1 MRRFCI
7 LAVSAAILALGPLLW
22 AGEIVGPE
30 QVDPYKLIDCSVSG
44 DWEAA
49 IWEIEGPH
57 AADMRTGENGMKVTW
72 VAPPG
77 KYIVRCV
84 LVHFENKRLSQE
96 KLEVVI
102 GTPEPEPDPNP
113 IPPPPPEPGKR
124 WVIVIEES
132 SERTPQF
139 ASVVV
144 DARNVW
150 RGYVKSSG
158 HQFRLWDK
166 DVVPADG
173 VSYRERCKTFPT
185 MFIADTEGTILYEGE
200 PPTSSAQMLALI
212 KEYGG

>member
-1 MRRFCI
+1 MRKFAI
-7 LAVSAAILALGPLLW
+7 LATSLAILALGSLLW

-30 QVDPYKLIDCSVSG
+30 RVESYKLIDCEVSG

-57 AADMRTGENGMKVTW
+57 AADIRTAENGMKVTW

-77 KYIVRCV
+77 TYTVRCV
-84 LVHFENKRLSQE
+84 LVHFENKRLAQE

-102 GTPEPEPDPNP
+102 GTPDPDPDP

-124 WVIVIEES
+124 WIIIIEES

-139 ASVVV
+139 ASMLV
-144 DARNVW
+144 DAQNVW

-166 DVVPADG
+166 DVVPRDG
-173 VSYRERCKTFPT
+173 ASWRDKAQGVPT
-185 MFIADTEGTILYEGE
+185 LFIADTDGRILYQGD